1 MERFLLAPGIDAVIM
16 RAMTELLQCIEQDPA
31 AGAADAAV
39 IWMHGLGATAHDFE
53 TVPPELGLDHLAIR
67 YVFPQAPSQPVTVNM
82 GMVMPAWY
90 DIRSLGPGPGPGA
103 GGRDQDEAGI
113 RQSEA
118 RIRALIDREVERGIA
133 PERIVVAGF
142 SQGGAMALQVG
153 LRHPRRL
160 GGLMVLSAYL
170 LLAEK
175 LEAEASDANRPAE
188 VSDASRADAG
198 VPIFMAHGLYDPMV
212 PHAKA
217 EASRQHLEK
226 LGWGVEWHEYPMQH
240 NVCFEEIQAIGDWLG
255 RVLGPG

>member
-1 MERFLLAPGIDAVIM
+1 MDPAWNIFRWRGGTGAVII
-16 RAMTELLQCIEQDPA
+16 RAMSELLQCIEQEPA
-31 AGAADAAV
+31 SGAPADAAV

-90 DIRSLGPGPGPGA
+90 DILSLGPGA
-103 GGRDQDEAGI
+103 DGRDQDEAGI
-113 RQSEA
+113 RKSEA

-142 SQGGAMALQVG
+142 SQGGAMALQTG

-188 VSDASRADAG
+188 DRPAEDRPG

-226 LGWGVEWHEYPMQH
+226 LGWAVEWHEYPMQH
-240 NVCFEEIQAIGDWLG
+240 NVCFEEIQAIGKWLG
-255 RVLGPG
+255 RVLGPS